1 MFMFFLFIMVLMEKK
16 IIEENGLIDICT
28 PPPPLKLYL
37 QDCG

>member
-1 MFMFFLFIMVLMEKK
+1 MFFLCIMVLMEKK
-16 IIEENGLIDICT
+16 IIEGKNGLIDICT